1 MNEALN
7 GIPLENA
14 VHFGSHADYDKIIQR
29 KLDTFM
35 QSNPNATPEECYKK
49 IMEIIQE
56 VRTAITNSPN
66 TPINNLKF

>member
-1 MNEALN
+1 
-7 GIPLENA
+7 
-14 VHFGSHADYDKIIQR
+14 
-29 KLDTFM
+29 M